1 MKAVVAA
8 FNQEKALVGAFSV
21 ITNRRMELFEALP
34 VPHTAQAAQPEFVLE
49 LELQTRLPLA
59 DDEVLC
65 GLPLGGRVADHLQC
79 GHMLLIHV
87 FFMTFINCD
96 A

>member
-1 MKAVVAA
+1 MLLQLLLAGGEYHIVPAVAA
-8 FNQEKALVGAFSV
+8 VEPRQS
-21 ITNRRMELFEALP
+21 
-34 VPHTAQAAQPEFVLE
+34 VPHPAQAAQAAQAAQPEFVLE

-59 DDEVLC
+59 DDEVLG

-79 GHMLLIHV
+79 GHMSLIHV

>member
-1 MKAVVAA
+1 MLLQLLLAGGEYHIVPAVAA
-8 FNQEKALVGAFSV
+8 VEPRQ
-21 ITNRRMELFEALP
+21 P
-34 VPHTAQAAQPEFVLE
+34 VPHPAQPAQPEFVLE

-59 DDEVLC
+59 DDEVLV

-79 GHMLLIHV
+79 GHMFLIHV